1 MTLMGNGSVLV
12 KDSEGGRSG
21 GLHAVDSMLTSL
33 ASSRRQCIR
42 SYINTLRGGH
52 CKMAVESSASDK
64 GIRSEEE
71 KAAGESKRCVR
82 FCNQE
87 DLLVSAP

>member
-1 MTLMGNGSVLV
+1 
-12 KDSEGGRSG
+12 
-21 GLHAVDSMLTSL
+21 
-33 ASSRRQCIR
+33 
-42 SYINTLRGGH
+42 
-52 CKMAVESSASDK
+52 MAVESSASDQD
-64 GIRSEEE
+64 IRSEED